1 MKIKS
6 FIFLCILVIYTSIY
20 LMINMGYYEYANY
33 KKKEL
38 TEEQIK
44 KFENDVKNGY
54 NIDISSYIENNND
67 FSRKDKSFLLKTSEF
82 VSNSAKKCVAEMF
95 KMLNNI
101 IEN

>member
-38 TEEQIK
+38 TEGILEQQIK
-44 KFENDVKNGY
+44 NGSLGSY
-54 NIDISSYIENNND
+54 KEKELSRQTILKSSL
-67 FSRKDKSFLLKTSEF
+67 FQWR
-82 VSNSAKKCVAEMF
+82 
-95 KMLNNI
+95 
-101 IEN
+101 